1 MELCTGEPEIL
12 KKEEKD
18 SSRVLMPFAGRVVL
32 DSPPPPPTFTSVT
45 YLVEELVM
53 TVCCVALGSKFN
65 ATQTY
70 FRAKELHLGVTELGV
85 TAQGGDVTYNHKV
98 HAFDCHH
105 ELSLNNKPSF
115 TS

>member
-1 MELCTGEPEIL
+1 MELCTGEP
-12 KKEEKD
+12 KKL
-18 SSRVLMPFAGRVVL
+18 S
-32 DSPPPPPTFTSVT
+32 PPPPTFTSVT

-53 TVCCVALGSKFN
+53 TVCCVALNFGSKFN

-70 FRAKELHLGVTELGV
+70 FRAKELHLGATELGV